1 MVNHNVNHKT
11 IELIN
16 SLKNKE
22 KIKILFVCLGNI
34 CRSPA
39 AEGIMKSIVEE
50 EGGAGYVIDSAGTGR
65 YHIGQLP
72 DPRMRVHARYRG
84 LELDHHCRQVTPS
97 DFDDFDLIIG
107 MDNNNIANLHAVA
120 PSPEAEEKIV
130 AMGDFFNKSTYYY
143 YVPDPYYEGDEGF
156 EIVLDLLQEGC
167 RNLYNAIEGK

>member
-1 MVNHNVNHKT
+1 MADKEIMT
-11 IELIN
+11 DDEL
-16 SLKNKE
+16 KGKRR
-22 KIKILFVCLGNI
+22 ILFVCLGNI

-39 AEGIMKSIVEE
+39 AEGIMKGIVKE
-50 EGGAGYVIDSAGTGR
+50 EGASGYVIDSAGTGR

-72 DPRMRVHARYRG
+72 DPRMRVHARRRG

-107 MDNNNIANLHAVA
+107 MDDNNIANLRAVA
-120 PSPEAEEKIV
+120 PSPEAEAKIV